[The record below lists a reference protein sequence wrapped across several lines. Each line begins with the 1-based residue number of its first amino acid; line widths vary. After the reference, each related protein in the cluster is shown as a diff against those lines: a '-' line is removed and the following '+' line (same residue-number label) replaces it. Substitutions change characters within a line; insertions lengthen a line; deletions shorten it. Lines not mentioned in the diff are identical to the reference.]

1 MSDPAPDLDALK
13 RRWLAAIGIST
24 SSTGT
29 YKEMQQSPVYLPQ
42 VFAGNE
48 EGKRAMTKA
57 ELETFIDHRWRS
69 RCEHLEQ
76 EVETLKR
83 RVNELES
90 KGK

>member
-1 MSDPAPDLDALK
+1 MLDPTPDLDALK
-13 RRWLAAIGIST
+13 RRWLAAIGVSAST
-24 SSTGT
+24 TGT
-29 YKEMQQSPVYLPQ
+29 YQEMQQSPVYLPQ

-69 RCEHLEQ
+69 RCERLEQ

-90 KGK
+90 RGK

>member
-13 RRWLAAIGIST
+13 RRWLAAIGISA
-24 SSTGT
+24 STTGS
-29 YKEMQQSPVYLPQ
+29 YKQTQQSPVYLPQ

-57 ELETFIDHRWRS
+57 ELEAFIDHRWQS
-69 RCEHLEQ
+69 RCERLER
-76 EVETLKR
+76 EVESLKR

-90 KGK
+90 RRK